1 MKLGAKPREIW
12 NKSSELQKQYN
23 RLNSQISRLMILDYA
38 WKKVVADKEKLW
50 KLVAVQKKSLQVE
63 VKLSVARNE
72 LVTRRETII
81 KELNKYFSKPW
92 IEKIEIVKN
101 LGVTH
106 E

>member
-12 NKSSELQKQYN
+12 NKSSELNKQYN

-38 WKKVVADKEKLW
+38 WKKVVADKDKFW
-50 KLVAVQKKSLQVE
+50 KLVAVQKKSLLVE

-72 LVTRRETII
+72 LVSRRENLI

-101 LGVTH
+101 LGASH